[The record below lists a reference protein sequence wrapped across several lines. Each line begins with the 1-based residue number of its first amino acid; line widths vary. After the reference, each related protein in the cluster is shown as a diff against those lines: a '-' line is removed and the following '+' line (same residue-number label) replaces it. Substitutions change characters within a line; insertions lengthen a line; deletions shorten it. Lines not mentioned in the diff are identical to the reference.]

1 MKNKV
6 AATLLV
12 FFLGGF
18 GIHKFYLGETLAG
31 VLYLLFFWTFIPSIF
46 AFFDFIGLLIMSEQ
60 SFNVKYN
67 LGYTLTQQGN
77 YISPSHLVQESSRD
91 KMAILVDLK
100 KLYDSGVI
108 TAEEYEEKR
117 RKYLDS
123 L

>member
-1 MKNKV
+1 MKNKSV
-6 AATLLV
+6 ATLLA
-12 FFLGGF
+12 FFLGSF

-31 VLYLLFFWTFIPSIF
+31 VLYLVFCWTMIPGLI
-46 AFFDFIGLLIMSEQ
+46 AFFEFIGLLLMSEQ

-67 LGYTLTQQGN
+67 SNYFLGQTMN
-77 YISPSHLVQESSRD
+77 YIGSQNIVQESSKD
-91 KMAILVDLK
+91 KMAILIDLK

>member
-1 MKNKV
+1 MKNKSV
-6 AATLLV
+6 ATLLA

-31 VLYLLFFWTFIPSIF
+31 VLYLVFFWTMIPGLI
-46 AFFDFIGLLIMSEQ
+46 AFFEFIGLLIMSEQ
-60 SFNVKYN
+60 SFNAKYN
-67 LGYTLTQQGN
+67 SNYFLGQTMN
-77 YISPSHLVQESSRD
+77 YIGSQNSVQESSKD
-91 KMAILVDLK
+91 KMAILIDLK